1 MSSYEYAYA
10 PGPSGG
16 TTRIPNGARS
26 TRRGPSSRDETQYSE
41 YDRMSRAES
50 DRYSRGTTRTT
61 NATPTSRRYHSDDEY
76 GPSAGTRR
84 GGTRRALGTSRHHQY
99 DAVRSYDD
107 NDAYAPS
114 HTHRTS
120 RRDRDRDD
128 RPYISAEQ
136 EYRAAVLASTASGSP
151 AEYYPSPAAPVAP
164 TTRQPAPHA
173 IQRPRTGPPAPTPTR
188 PSRRHSMAAMNMPVV
203 GHRASAAS
211 MGPVTAAD
219 APPRRASNTG
229 TAGGRRMMRDAEFL
243 PPPQQQQREREY
255 ATTRGAGPR
264 EYATARE
271 GVPREYA
278 TTRDQYPTRRESG
291 AYAGRE
297 YATTRDIGYA
307 RDSPA
312 AGAYAT
318 TREATAVP
326 MPAQEAYAPAVE
338 AEMFPTR
345 RESVAAM
352 LPSPPSEYVAVD
364 VQPAADEDPRPVSV
378 AATGTTLNEPF
389 DKYVV
394 EMDVPAPLVEGAR
407 DEFVREHDTQFL
419 RYTAVTCDADEFVAQ
434 EYQLRQTHASTKVD
448 LLICITMYN
457 EPPEHFVKTI
467 QGVQRNLRQLLKMPE
482 WSPDDWRRVL
492 VVVVSDG
499 RAKIHPDTL
508 TLIGLMGGYQ
518 DGVMKK
524 AYQGLPTQA
533 HLFEVTTMAQFHGDP
548 ESGTKPVY
556 PGARNNE
563 AVVPLQLL
571 FCLKEQNKQKIS
583 SHRWFFNAF
592 AQSLKPEVCL
602 LIDVGTKPLDKSIYY
617 LWRVFNDDA
626 QVGGACGEIAVE
638 GTFLSMLKPI
648 TAAQNFEYKMSNV
661 LDKPLESAV
670 GYISVLPGAFSAYR
684 WAALEGVPLREYFKG
699 ETLHRSGD
707 VVTSNMY
714 LAEDRVLCF
723 ELVAKKGCNWVLRY
737 EKNSV
742 AVTDA
747 PDTYPEFIQQRR
759 RWLNGSTFAF
769 LAAFGNLSRIV
780 TESGHSVVRKT
791 ALVLEFFYMIV
802 QFLFSFV
809 ALAHFYLAL
818 HFLVNGFLALMDR
831 PEAVTLTLVPTLT
844 RSPMAYHVVG
854 AVLRVLRPLY
864 VFALCVTFLAS
875 LGNVPSKARGIFL
888 MVIALFAIEAAVML
902 TLMVI
907 STWVQFQINPDVS
920 AALAQFNWA
929 SLAAPNDAA
938 ALVVVTLLALGATYG
953 VFFLSSCMYWEF
965 YHPIANILQYTILL
979 PSYIN
984 VLQIYAYCNISDLS
998 WGTKQDTAVAPA
1010 AAAGGGGAA
1019 APVDDD
1025 DLARVPML
1033 PASDYLAA
1041 ATARFHDSIAPVM
1054 AHQDTDSEDKKK
1066 AAAAAPPKQDKD
1078 ANFREFRTVWLV
1090 TWVFVNGCVAGALLS
1105 PATMGIKDAAEFQQ
1119 KYLLGLSLSVLALTL
1134 LRFAGSLV
1142 FWLGHM
1148 VGRC

>member
-1 MSSYEYAYA
+1 MSSYDYAYA
-10 PGPSGG
+10 PGPPGG
-16 TTRIPNGARS
+16 TTRVPNGARS
-26 TRRGPSSRDETQYSE
+26 TRRGPSSRDDTQYSE
-41 YDRMSRAES
+41 YDRASRTEYDRASRAES

-61 NATPTSRRYHSDDEY
+61 AGVAPTSRRYHSDDEY
-76 GPSAGTRR
+76 GPTAASTRR
-84 GGTRRALGTSRHHQY
+84 GGTRRAPGTTRHQHY
-99 DAVRSYDD
+99 DAVRAYDD
-107 NDAYAPS
+107 FDAYG
-114 HTHRTS
+114 HTHRTT
-120 RRDRDRDD
+120 RRDRGDD

-136 EYRAAVLASTASGSP
+136 EYRAAVRASTASP
-151 AEYYPSPAAPVAP
+151 AEYYPSPSYAPAAPAAPVA
-164 TTRQPAPHA
+164 TARHPAPHA
-173 IQRPRTGPPAPTPTR
+173 IPRPRTGPPAPTPTR
-188 PSRRHSMAAMNMPVV
+188 PSRRHSMAAMNSSVV
-203 GHRASAAS
+203 GHRASASS
-211 MGPVTAAD
+211 MAVTAAD

-229 TAGGRRMMRDAEFL
+229 TGLAGGRRMMRDAEF
-243 PPPQQQQREREY
+243 PPPPPHQREY
-255 ATTRGAGPR
+255 ATTREA
-264 EYATARE
+264 
-271 GVPREYA
+271 VPREYA
-278 TTRDQYPTRRESG
+278 TTRDQYPARRESG
-291 AYAGRE
+291 VYTGRE
-297 YATTRDIGYA
+297 YSATTREIGYA
-307 RDSPA
+307 RDSPETT
-312 AGAYAT
+312 YAT
-318 TREATAVP
+318 AREATAVAI
-326 MPAQEAYAPAVE
+326 PAQEAYAPA
-338 AEMFPTR
+338 AEVDVFPAR

-407 DEFVREHDTQFL
+407 DEFAREHDTQFL
-419 RYTAVTCDADEFVAQ
+419 RYTAVTCDADDFVAQ
-434 EYQLRQTHASTKVD
+434 EYQLRQTHATTKVD

-457 EPPEHFVKTI
+457 EPPEHFVKTM

-482 WSPDDWRRVL
+482 WSSDDWRRVL

-508 TLIGLMGGYQ
+508 TLLGLMGGYQ

-617 LWRVFNDDA
+617 LWRVFHDDA

-684 WAALEGVPLREYFKG
+684 WDALEGVPLREYFKG

-747 PDTYPEFIQQRR
+747 PETYAEFIQQRR

-791 ALVLEFFYMIV
+791 ALVLEFLYMIV

-844 RSPMAYHVVG
+844 RSPTAYHVVG

-902 TLMVI
+902 ALMVI

-953 VFFLSSCMYWEF
+953 VFFISSCMYWEF

-1010 AAAGGGGAA
+1010 AGGGGAGSA

-1033 PASDYLAA
+1033 PAADYLAA

-1054 AHQDTDSEDKKK
+1054 AHQDTDGEDKKK
-1066 AAAAAPPKQDKD
+1066 AAAAPPKQDKD